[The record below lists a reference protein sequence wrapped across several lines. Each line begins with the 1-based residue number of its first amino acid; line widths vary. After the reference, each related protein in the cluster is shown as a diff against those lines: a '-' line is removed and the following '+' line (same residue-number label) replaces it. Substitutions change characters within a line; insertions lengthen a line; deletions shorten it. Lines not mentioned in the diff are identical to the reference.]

1 VRLPETG
8 YQLRP
13 EGGLSPLAS
22 ATDWVRVECPNCDG
36 PASRDTDTMDTFVD
50 SSWYFLRYPN
60 PDYEQGPFDPAGVE
74 RWMPVDEYV
83 GGKEHAT
90 GHLMYARFITKVL
103 HDLKLVSFVEPFR
116 KLTNQGQVIMNGR
129 AMSKSLGNLVNLQ
142 EQIAGYGP
150 DAVRVTMLFAG
161 PPEDDI
167 DWADVSPTGSVKWLA
182 RVSRLTEDLAPIRPG
197 PGDPAVRRGVHRLI
211 AETTAAMDGRR
222 LNVAV
227 ARLMALTTTLRKA
240 IDSGP
245 GPADPAVWEG
255 AEALVVMLSCF
266 APFAAEEGWQHLG
279 HDGSVSRTRWPDAD
293 PDLLTQD
300 TVTCVVQVDGKVRD
314 RLEVPAGIDETRLR
328 ELALASPRVQQ
339 VLDGASVA
347 RVVVRPP
354 TVVNVVTA

>member
-1 VRLPETG
+1 
-8 YQLRP
+8 
-13 EGGLSPLAS
+13 
-22 ATDWVRVECPNCDG
+22 
-36 PASRDTDTMDTFVD
+36 
-50 SSWYFLRYPN
+50 
-60 PDYEQGPFDPAGVE
+60 
-74 RWMPVDEYV
+74 
-83 GGKEHAT
+83 
-90 GHLMYARFITKVL
+90 MYARFITKVL
-103 HDLKLVSFVEPFR
+103 YDLKLVSFVEPFR

-300 TVTCVVQVDGKVRD
+300 TVTCVVQATARCATAWRYPPASTRRAFASW
-314 RLEVPAGIDETRLR
+314 RLPRPGFSRCSTAP
-328 ELALASPRVQQ
+328 ASP
-339 VLDGASVA
+339 GSWSA
-347 RVVVRPP
+347 RRPW
-354 TVVNVVTA
+354 